1 MIKTETSTPGSAVN
15 QQQDWELLFNILPD
29 IRQAKRF
36 GRLVGSKRLPDGNM
50 SLPFWLE
57 DEIVSK
63 FFNTAYLLGI
73 VSVFDW
79 ASWKEG
85 IDILNNPDAD
95 FNDYDLET
103 LCKLLT
109 FVVRCDKFC
118 EGYLINCFETGKMA
132 LIIEAIQAKVYAYQ
146 LIG

>member
-1 MIKTETSTPGSAVN
+1 MIRTETSPPGSDVS
-15 QQQDWELLFNILPD
+15 QQQDWQQLFDMLPE
-29 IRQAKRF
+29 IKRTKRF
-36 GRLVGSKRLPDGNM
+36 GRLVGSRQMPDGNM

-85 IDILNNPDAD
+85 IEILNDTDAD
-95 FNDYDLET
+95 FNRYDLET

-118 EGYLINCFETGKMA
+118 EGYLINCFETGKMIQ
-132 LIIEAIQAKVYAYQ
+132 IIEALQAKVYAYQ
-146 LIG
+146 LV